1 MLLHI
6 LKSKIHRA
14 VVTEA
19 NLEYEGSLTLD
30 PLLMEAA
37 GMLPFERIQV
47 LNLNNG
53 MRLETYLIE
62 GKRGSGVVCLNGPAA
77 RCGMKGDLVI
87 VLTYALMTPEEAQRH
102 VPRVVYVD
110 ANNRMVRVAP

>member
-30 PLLMEAA
+30 PILMEAA

-53 MRLETYLIE
+53 TRIETYLIE

-102 VPRVVYVD
+102 VPKVVYVD
-110 ANNRMVRVAP
+110 ANNRIVRVAP